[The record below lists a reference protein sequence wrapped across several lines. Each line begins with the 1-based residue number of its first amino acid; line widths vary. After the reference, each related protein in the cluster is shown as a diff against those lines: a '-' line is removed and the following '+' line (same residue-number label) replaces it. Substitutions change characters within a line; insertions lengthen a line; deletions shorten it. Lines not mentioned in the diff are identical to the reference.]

1 MAFIQNIID
10 YIFKNYDLSKD
21 IVEVVFP
28 NKRASIH
35 FKRQIVSQLSK
46 TSWIPITSSVQQAM
60 EKWSGLHLVDSLDV
74 ALELMSINDKDAN
87 NKVLKQNF
95 FGLASQMAKDFDEID
110 QYKVDA
116 KNLFESLNE
125 VKIIENYT
133 FSEYTLSNEDSYK
146 AQSKYL
152 QFFSS
157 LINYYSALRLNLF
170 SRKVGYYGMITRC
183 LSELPTDELVKRIDG
198 KKIVFAGFN
207 ALTTTEED
215 VVVRLVENG
224 NAVMLW
230 DLDEYYIN
238 DKKQEAGRFAND
250 FFAKHRNLAGKKD
263 YDNEHHGISFIGNA
277 LSTAEKEINV
287 ISVSGSSVQANALQL
302 MMEKRE
308 NSVVVLADEALL
320 IPTLNSLPDSVGEIN
335 VTMGYPFANTPLYGF
350 IDQIFRFQYS
360 LSDSKIDLWPLAH
373 FCDADFIKLV
383 FNGKDYD
390 SLMSWLKDKQSSSD
404 LSIHVKDF
412 SYIGISDDNQEDGA
426 SEDLARFLTLSSTK
440 WIDSKD
446 CIENLKSILR
456 VSLQKIKDE
465 SYFVKNQIS
474 VAGKVLNKVE
484 SLIKKYDSVEILDLQ
499 MLILQ
504 IGREMSIAMKGE
516 ADGLQVMGLLE
527 TRNLDFDVVNMLSVN
542 EGVIPKNKNS
552 NSLIPYDVRKYYNLP
567 TYNQQ
572 QAVYAY
578 HFYRLLH
585 NAKKINLFYN
595 SLSDSSGLGEP
606 SRFIRQIEYELVKK
620 NPKVILQY
628 FQYKSPIINLKSNI
642 ISVDKDDTMLK
653 KITKLSPTSISTYL
667 RCSLQYYWKYI
678 MNINCDEVNEEI
690 QMNVIGSIIHNTLD
704 ELYRNF
710 GNEIVT
716 ESKFLEVRNQYLDKC
731 YQNALRN
738 NNFRNGLPKTGFNS
752 IIASVIDTMISRFLD
767 NEHNVIKEN
776 SLRILCTEKELS
788 FHLNNVELHG
798 FADRIDLLND
808 KLRVIDYK
816 TGSVNPYDVSISANA
831 KQLQDMHDKSIQL
844 IMYKYLFIKMLNSNT
859 LGLDEALIAHIE
871 EENIVPGIIALQKMS
886 NGVFELKV
894 NNADL
899 ANDFEAQCDIMFEQL
914 ISDIFDKNNPFTQT
928 DDTKVCGYCSFRNI
942 CKRG

>member
-46 TSWIPITSSVQQAM
+46 TSWMPITSSVQQAM

-133 FSEYTLSNEDSYK
+133 FSEYTLSNDDSYK

-350 IDQIFRFQYS
+350 IDQIFRFQHS
-360 LSDSKIDLWPLAH
+360 LSDSKIDLWPLAS

-404 LSIHVKDF
+404 LSLHVKDF
-412 SYIGISDDNQEDGA
+412 SSIGISDDNQEDGA

-456 VSLQKIKDE
+456 LSLQKIKDE

-620 NPKVILQY
+620 NPKVKLQH

-642 ISVDKDDTMLK
+642 ISVEKDDAMLK

-767 NEHNVIKEN
+767 NEHNIVKEN

-844 IMYKYLFIKMLNSNT
+844 IMYKYLFIKMLNSNA

>member
-404 LSIHVKDF
+404 LSLHVKDF
-412 SYIGISDDNQEDGA
+412 SSIGISDDNQEDGA

-620 NPKVILQY
+620 NPKVKLQH

-767 NEHNVIKEN
+767 NEHNIVKEN

>member
-46 TSWIPITSSVQQAM
+46 TSWMPITSSIQQAM

-350 IDQIFRFQYS
+350 IDQIFRFQHS
-360 LSDSKIDLWPLAH
+360 LSDSKIDLWPLAS

-404 LSIHVKDF
+404 LSLHVKDF
-412 SYIGISDDNQEDGA
+412 SSIGISDDNQEDGA

-527 TRNLDFDVVNMLSVN
+527 TRNLDFDVINMLSVN

-620 NPKVILQY
+620 NPKVKLQH

-767 NEHNVIKEN
+767 NEHNIVKEN

-844 IMYKYLFIKMLNSNT
+844 IMYKYLFIKMLNSNA

>member
-46 TSWIPITSSVQQAM
+46 TSWMPITSSVQQAM

-263 YDNEHHGISFIGNA
+263 YDNENHGISFIGNA

-350 IDQIFRFQYS
+350 IDQFFRFQHS
-360 LSDSKIDLWPLAH
+360 LSDSKIDLWPLAS

-404 LSIHVKDF
+404 LSLHVKDF
-412 SYIGISDDNQEDGA
+412 SSIGISDDNQEDGA

-620 NPKVILQY
+620 NPKVKLQH

-767 NEHNVIKEN
+767 NEHNIVKEN

-928 DDTKVCGYCSFRNI
+928 DDIKVCGYCSFRNI

>member
-46 TSWIPITSSVQQAM
+46 TSWMPITSSVQQAM

-350 IDQIFRFQYS
+350 IDQIFRFQHS
-360 LSDSKIDLWPLAH
+360 LSDSKIDLWPLAS

-404 LSIHVKDF
+404 LSLHVKDF
-412 SYIGISDDNQEDGA
+412 SSIGKSDDNQEDGA
-426 SEDLARFLTLSSTK
+426 SEDLARFLALSSTK

-620 NPKVILQY
+620 NPKVKLQH

-767 NEHNVIKEN
+767 NEHNIVKEN

-844 IMYKYLFIKMLNSNT
+844 IMYKYLFIKMLNSNA

>member
-46 TSWIPITSSVQQAM
+46 TSWMPITSSIQQAM

-263 YDNEHHGISFIGNA
+263 YDNENHGISFIGNA

-350 IDQIFRFQYS
+350 IDQIFRFQHS
-360 LSDSKIDLWPLAH
+360 LSDSKIDLWPLAS

-404 LSIHVKDF
+404 LSLHVKDF
-412 SYIGISDDNQEDGA
+412 SSIGISDDNQEDIA

-620 NPKVILQY
+620 NPKVKLQH

-767 NEHNVIKEN
+767 NEHNIVKEN

-816 TGSVNPYDVSISANA
+816 TGSVNPYDVSISGNA
-831 KQLQDMHDKSIQL
+831 QQLQDMHDKSIQL

>member
-46 TSWIPITSSVQQAM
+46 TSWMPITSSVQQAM

-350 IDQIFRFQYS
+350 IDQIFRFQHS
-360 LSDSKIDLWPLAH
+360 LSDSKIDLWPLAS

-404 LSIHVKDF
+404 LSLHVKDF
-412 SYIGISDDNQEDGA
+412 SSIGISDDNQEDGA

-620 NPKVILQY
+620 NPKVKLQH

-716 ESKFLEVRNQYLDKC
+716 ESKFLEVRNQYLDKS

-767 NEHNVIKEN
+767 NEHNIVKEN

-928 DDTKVCGYCSFRNI
+928 DDIKVCGYCSFRNI

>member
-46 TSWIPITSSVQQAM
+46 TSWMPITSSIQQAM

-350 IDQIFRFQYS
+350 IDQIFRFQHS
-360 LSDSKIDLWPLAH
+360 LSDSKIDLWPLAS

-404 LSIHVKDF
+404 LSLHVKDF
-412 SYIGISDDNQEDGA
+412 SSIGISDDNQEDGA

-484 SLIKKYDSVEILDLQ
+484 SLIKKYDGVEILDLQ

-620 NPKVILQY
+620 NPKVKLQH

-767 NEHNVIKEN
+767 NEHNIVKEN

-816 TGSVNPYDVSISANA
+816 TGSVNPYDVSISGNA
-831 KQLQDMHDKSIQL
+831 QQLQDMHDKSIQL

-899 ANDFEAQCDIMFEQL
+899 ANDFEARCDIMFEQL

>member
-46 TSWIPITSSVQQAM
+46 TSWMPITSSVQQAM

-95 FGLASQMAKDFDEID
+95 LGLASQMAKDFDEID

-350 IDQIFRFQYS
+350 IDQIFRFQHS
-360 LSDSKIDLWPLAH
+360 LSDSKIDLWPLAS

-404 LSIHVKDF
+404 LSLHVKDF
-412 SYIGISDDNQEDGA
+412 SSIGKSDDNQEDGA

-620 NPKVILQY
+620 NPKVKLQH

-716 ESKFLEVRNQYLDKC
+716 ESKFLEVRSQYLDKC

-767 NEHNVIKEN
+767 NEHNIVKEN

-844 IMYKYLFIKMLNSNT
+844 IMYKYLFIKMLNSNA

-928 DDTKVCGYCSFRNI
+928 DDTKVCGYCGFRNI

>member
-46 TSWIPITSSVQQAM
+46 TSWMPITSSVQQAM

-350 IDQIFRFQYS
+350 IDQIFRFQHS
-360 LSDSKIDLWPLAH
+360 LSDSKIDLWPLAS

-404 LSIHVKDF
+404 LSLHVKDF
-412 SYIGISDDNQEDGA
+412 SSIGKSDDNQEDGA
-426 SEDLARFLTLSSTK
+426 SEDLARFLALSSTK

-620 NPKVILQY
+620 NPKVKLQH

-767 NEHNVIKEN
+767 NEHNIVKEN

-816 TGSVNPYDVSISANA
+816 TGSVNPYDVSISGNA

-844 IMYKYLFIKMLNSNT
+844 IMYKYLFIKMLNSNA

-928 DDTKVCGYCSFRNI
+928 DDTKVCGYCGFRNI

>member
-767 NEHNVIKEN
+767 NEHNIVKEN

-816 TGSVNPYDVSISANA
+816 TGSVNPYDVSISGNA
-831 KQLQDMHDKSIQL
+831 QQLQDMHDKSIQL
-844 IMYKYLFIKMLNSNT
+844 IMYKYLFIKMLNSNA

>member
-46 TSWIPITSSVQQAM
+46 TSWMPITSSVQQAM

-250 FFAKHRNLAGKKD
+250 FFAKHQNLAGKKD

-350 IDQIFRFQYS
+350 IDQIFRFQHS
-360 LSDSKIDLWPLAH
+360 LSDSKIDLWPLAS

-404 LSIHVKDF
+404 LSLHVKDF
-412 SYIGISDDNQEDGA
+412 SSIGISDDNQEDGA

-456 VSLQKIKDE
+456 LSLQKIKDD

-620 NPKVILQY
+620 NPKVKLQH

-767 NEHNVIKEN
+767 NEHNIVKEN

>member
-46 TSWIPITSSVQQAM
+46 TSWMPITSSVQQAM

-350 IDQIFRFQYS
+350 IDQIFRFQHS
-360 LSDSKIDLWPLAH
+360 LSDSKIDLWPLAS

-404 LSIHVKDF
+404 LSFHVNDF
-412 SYIGISDDNQEDGA
+412 SSIGISDDNQEDGA

-620 NPKVILQY
+620 NPKVKLQH

-767 NEHNVIKEN
+767 NEHNIVKEN

-816 TGSVNPYDVSISANA
+816 TGSVNPYDVSISGNA
-831 KQLQDMHDKSIQL
+831 QQLQDMHDKSIQL

-871 EENIVPGIIALQKMS
+871 QENIVPGIIALQKMS

-928 DDTKVCGYCSFRNI
+928 DDTKVCGYCGFRNI

>member
-46 TSWIPITSSVQQAM
+46 TSWMPITSSIQQAM

-250 FFAKHRNLAGKKD
+250 FFAKHQNLAGKKD

-350 IDQIFRFQYS
+350 IDQIFRFQHS
-360 LSDSKIDLWPLAH
+360 LSDSKIDLWPLAS

-390 SLMSWLKDKQSSSD
+390 SLISWLKDKQSSSD
-404 LSIHVKDF
+404 LSLHVKDF
-412 SYIGISDDNQEDGA
+412 SSIGISDDNQEDGA

-620 NPKVILQY
+620 NPKVKLQH

-767 NEHNVIKEN
+767 NEHNIVKEN
-776 SLRILCTEKELS
+776 SLKILCTEKELS

>member
-46 TSWIPITSSVQQAM
+46 TSWMPITSSVQQAM

-350 IDQIFRFQYS
+350 IDQIFRFQHS
-360 LSDSKIDLWPLAH
+360 LSDSKIDLWPLAS

-404 LSIHVKDF
+404 LSLHVKDF
-412 SYIGISDDNQEDGA
+412 YSIGKSDDNQEDGA

-620 NPKVILQY
+620 NPKVKLQH

-710 GNEIVT
+710 GNEVVT

-767 NEHNVIKEN
+767 NEHNIVKEN
-776 SLRILCTEKELS
+776 SMRILCTEKELS

-844 IMYKYLFIKMLNSNT
+844 IMYKYLFIKMLNSNA

-928 DDTKVCGYCSFRNI
+928 DDIKVCGYCSFRNI

>member
-46 TSWIPITSSVQQAM
+46 TSWMPITSSVQQAM

-87 NKVLKQNF
+87 NKILKQNF

-263 YDNEHHGISFIGNA
+263 YDNENNGISFIGNA

-350 IDQIFRFQYS
+350 IDQIFRFQHS
-360 LSDSKIDLWPLAH
+360 LSDSKIDLWPLAS

-404 LSIHVKDF
+404 LSLHVKDF
-412 SYIGISDDNQEDGA
+412 SSIGISDDNQEDGA

-620 NPKVILQY
+620 NPKVKLQH

-738 NNFRNGLPKTGFNS
+738 NNFRKGLPKTGFNS

-767 NEHNVIKEN
+767 NEHNIVKEN

-816 TGSVNPYDVSISANA
+816 TGSVNPYDVSISGNA

-928 DDTKVCGYCSFRNI
+928 DDTKVCGYCSFRDI

>member
-46 TSWIPITSSVQQAM
+46 TSWMPITSSVQQAM

-350 IDQIFRFQYS
+350 IDQIFRFQHS
-360 LSDSKIDLWPLAH
+360 LSDSKIDLWPLAS

-404 LSIHVKDF
+404 LSLHVKDF
-412 SYIGISDDNQEDGA
+412 SSIGISDDNQEDGA

-620 NPKVILQY
+620 NPKVKLQH

-767 NEHNVIKEN
+767 NEHNIVKEN

-816 TGSVNPYDVSISANA
+816 TGSVNPYDVSISGNA
-831 KQLQDMHDKSIQL
+831 QQLQDMHDKSIQL
-844 IMYKYLFIKMLNSNT
+844 IMYKYLFIKMLNSNA
-859 LGLDEALIAHIE
+859 LGLDGALIAHIE

-928 DDTKVCGYCSFRNI
+928 DDTKVCGYCGFRNI

>member
-46 TSWIPITSSVQQAM
+46 TSWMPITSSVQQAM

-277 LSTAEKEINV
+277 LSTADKEINV

-350 IDQIFRFQYS
+350 IDQIFRFQHS
-360 LSDSKIDLWPLAH
+360 LSDSKIDLWPLAS

-404 LSIHVKDF
+404 LSLHVKDF
-412 SYIGISDDNQEDGA
+412 SSIGKSDDNQEDGA

-620 NPKVILQY
+620 NPKVKLQH

-767 NEHNVIKEN
+767 NEHNIVKEN

-871 EENIVPGIIALQKMS
+871 EESIVPGIIALQKMS

-928 DDTKVCGYCSFRNI
+928 DDTKVCGYCGFRNI

>member
-46 TSWIPITSSVQQAM
+46 TSWMPITSSIQQAM

-224 NAVMLW
+224 NVVMLW

-350 IDQIFRFQYS
+350 IDQIFRFQHS
-360 LSDSKIDLWPLAH
+360 LSDSKIDLWPLAS

-404 LSIHVKDF
+404 LSLHVKDF
-412 SYIGISDDNQEDGA
+412 SSIGKSDDNQEDGA
-426 SEDLARFLTLSSTK
+426 SEDLARFLALSSTK

-620 NPKVILQY
+620 NPKVKLQH

-716 ESKFLEVRNQYLDKC
+716 ESKFLEVRSQYLDKC

-767 NEHNVIKEN
+767 NEHNIVKEN

-816 TGSVNPYDVSISANA
+816 TGSVNPYDVSISGNA
-831 KQLQDMHDKSIQL
+831 QQLQDMHDKSIQL
-844 IMYKYLFIKMLNSNT
+844 IMYKYLFIKMLNSNA

>member
-46 TSWIPITSSVQQAM
+46 TSWMPITSSVQQAM

-350 IDQIFRFQYS
+350 IDQIFRFQHS
-360 LSDSKIDLWPLAH
+360 LSDSKIDLWPLAS

-404 LSIHVKDF
+404 LSLHVKDF
-412 SYIGISDDNQEDGA
+412 SSIGKSDDNQEDGA

-620 NPKVILQY
+620 NPKVKLQH

-716 ESKFLEVRNQYLDKC
+716 ESKFLEVRSQYLDKC

-767 NEHNVIKEN
+767 NEHNIVKEN

-844 IMYKYLFIKMLNSNT
+844 IMYKYLFIKMLNSNA
-859 LGLDEALIAHIE
+859 LGLDGALIAHIE

>member
-350 IDQIFRFQYS
+350 IDQIFRFQHS
-360 LSDSKIDLWPLAH
+360 LSDSKIDLWPLAS

-404 LSIHVKDF
+404 LSLHVKDF
-412 SYIGISDDNQEDGA
+412 SSIGKSDDNQEDGA
-426 SEDLARFLTLSSTK
+426 SEDLARFLALSSTK

-620 NPKVILQY
+620 NPKVKLQH

-710 GNEIVT
+710 GNEVVT

-767 NEHNVIKEN
+767 NEHNIVKEN

-871 EENIVPGIIALQKMS
+871 QENIVPGIIALQKMS

>member
-46 TSWIPITSSVQQAM
+46 TSWMPITSSVQQAM

-350 IDQIFRFQYS
+350 IDQIFRFQHS
-360 LSDSKIDLWPLAH
+360 LSDSKIDLWPLAS

-404 LSIHVKDF
+404 LSFHVNDF
-412 SYIGISDDNQEDGA
+412 SSIGISDDNQEDGA

-620 NPKVILQY
+620 NPKVKLQH

-738 NNFRNGLPKTGFNS
+738 NNFRKGLPKTGFNS

-767 NEHNVIKEN
+767 NEHNIVKEN

-928 DDTKVCGYCSFRNI
+928 DDIKVCGYCSFRNI

>member
-46 TSWIPITSSVQQAM
+46 TSWMPITSSVQQAM

-224 NAVMLW
+224 NVVMLW

-277 LSTAEKEINV
+277 LSTADKEINV

-350 IDQIFRFQYS
+350 IDQIFRFQHS
-360 LSDSKIDLWPLAH
+360 LSDSKIDLWPLAS

-404 LSIHVKDF
+404 LSLHVEDF
-412 SYIGISDDNQEDGA
+412 SSIGISDDNQEDGA

-620 NPKVILQY
+620 NPKVKLQH

-710 GNEIVT
+710 GNEVVT

-767 NEHNVIKEN
+767 NEHNIVKEN

-844 IMYKYLFIKMLNSNT
+844 IMYKYLFIKMLNSNA

-928 DDTKVCGYCSFRNI
+928 DDTKVCGYCGFRNI

>member
-46 TSWIPITSSVQQAM
+46 TSWMPITSSVQQAM

-224 NAVMLW
+224 NVVMLW

-350 IDQIFRFQYS
+350 IDQIFRFQHS
-360 LSDSKIDLWPLAH
+360 LSDSKIDLWPLAS

-404 LSIHVKDF
+404 LSLHVKDF
-412 SYIGISDDNQEDGA
+412 SSIGKSDDNQEDGA
-426 SEDLARFLTLSSTK
+426 SEDLARFLALSSTK

-620 NPKVILQY
+620 NPKVKLQH

-716 ESKFLEVRNQYLDKC
+716 ESKFLEVRSQYLDKC

-767 NEHNVIKEN
+767 NEHNIVKEN

-798 FADRIDLLND
+798 FADRIDLLNA

-844 IMYKYLFIKMLNSNT
+844 IMYKYLFIKMLNSNA

-928 DDTKVCGYCSFRNI
+928 DDTKVCGYCGFRNI

>member
-1 MAFIQNIID
+1 
-10 YIFKNYDLSKD
+10 
-21 IVEVVFP
+21 
-28 NKRASIH
+28 
-35 FKRQIVSQLSK
+35 
-46 TSWIPITSSVQQAM
+46 
-60 EKWSGLHLVDSLDV
+60 
-74 ALELMSINDKDAN
+74 
-87 NKVLKQNF
+87 
-95 FGLASQMAKDFDEID
+95 
-110 QYKVDA
+110 
-116 KNLFESLNE
+116 
-125 VKIIENYT
+125 
-133 FSEYTLSNEDSYK
+133 
-146 AQSKYL
+146 
-152 QFFSS
+152 
-157 LINYYSALRLNLF
+157 
-170 SRKVGYYGMITRC
+170 
-183 LSELPTDELVKRIDG
+183 
-198 KKIVFAGFN
+198 
-207 ALTTTEED
+207 
-215 VVVRLVENG
+215 
-224 NAVMLW
+224 
-230 DLDEYYIN
+230 
-238 DKKQEAGRFAND
+238 
-250 FFAKHRNLAGKKD
+250 
-263 YDNEHHGISFIGNA
+263 
-277 LSTAEKEINV
+277 
-287 ISVSGSSVQANALQL
+287 
-302 MMEKRE
+302 
-308 NSVVVLADEALL
+308 
-320 IPTLNSLPDSVGEIN
+320 
-335 VTMGYPFANTPLYGF
+335 
-350 IDQIFRFQYS
+350 
-360 LSDSKIDLWPLAH
+360 
-373 FCDADFIKLV
+373 
-383 FNGKDYD
+383 
-390 SLMSWLKDKQSSSD
+390 
-404 LSIHVKDF
+404 
-412 SYIGISDDNQEDGA
+412 
-426 SEDLARFLTLSSTK
+426 
-440 WIDSKD
+440 
-446 CIENLKSILR
+446 
-456 VSLQKIKDE
+456 
-465 SYFVKNQIS
+465 
-474 VAGKVLNKVE
+474 
-484 SLIKKYDSVEILDLQ
+484 
-499 MLILQ
+499 
-504 IGREMSIAMKGE
+504 MSIAMKGE

-527 TRNLDFDVVNMLSVN
+527 TRNLDFDIVNMLSVN

-620 NPKVILQY
+620 NPKVKLQH

-767 NEHNVIKEN
+767 NEHNIVKEN

>member
-46 TSWIPITSSVQQAM
+46 TSWMPITSSVQQAM

-263 YDNEHHGISFIGNA
+263 YDNENNGISFIGNA

-350 IDQIFRFQYS
+350 IDQIFRFQHS
-360 LSDSKIDLWPLAH
+360 LSDSKIDLWPLAS

-404 LSIHVKDF
+404 LSLHVKDF
-412 SYIGISDDNQEDGA
+412 SSIGISDDNQEDGA

-620 NPKVILQY
+620 NPKVKLQH

-738 NNFRNGLPKTGFNS
+738 NNFRKGLPKTGFNS

-767 NEHNVIKEN
+767 NEHNIVKEN

-816 TGSVNPYDVSISANA
+816 TGSVNPYDVSISGNA

-928 DDTKVCGYCSFRNI
+928 DDTKVCGYCSFRDI

>member
-46 TSWIPITSSVQQAM
+46 TSWMPITSSVQQAM

-350 IDQIFRFQYS
+350 IDQIFRFQHS
-360 LSDSKIDLWPLAH
+360 LSDSKIDLWPLAS

-404 LSIHVKDF
+404 LSLHVKDF
-412 SYIGISDDNQEDGA
+412 SSIGKSDDNQEDGA

-620 NPKVILQY
+620 NPKVKLQH

-767 NEHNVIKEN
+767 NEHNIVKEN

-831 KQLQDMHDKSIQL
+831 QQLQDMHDKSIQL

-928 DDTKVCGYCSFRNI
+928 DDIKVCGYCSFRNI

>member
-859 LGLDEALIAHIE
+859 LGLDEALIAHID

>member
-46 TSWIPITSSVQQAM
+46 TSWMPITSSVQQAM

-350 IDQIFRFQYS
+350 IDQIFRFQHS
-360 LSDSKIDLWPLAH
+360 LSDSKIDLWPLAS

-390 SLMSWLKDKQSSSD
+390 GLMSWLKEKQSSSD
-404 LSIHVKDF
+404 LSLHVKDF
-412 SYIGISDDNQEDGA
+412 SSIGISDDNQEDGA

-620 NPKVILQY
+620 NPKVKLQH

-767 NEHNVIKEN
+767 NEHNIVKEN

-831 KQLQDMHDKSIQL
+831 QQLQDMHDKSIQL
-844 IMYKYLFIKMLNSNT
+844 IMYKYLFIKMLNSNA

>member
-46 TSWIPITSSVQQAM
+46 TSWMPITSSIQQAM

-263 YDNEHHGISFIGNA
+263 YDNENNGISFIGNA

-350 IDQIFRFQYS
+350 IDQIFRFQHS
-360 LSDSKIDLWPLAH
+360 LSDSKIDLWPLAS

-390 SLMSWLKDKQSSSD
+390 SMMSWLKDKQSSSD
-404 LSIHVKDF
+404 LSLHVKDF
-412 SYIGISDDNQEDGA
+412 SSIGKSDDNQEDGA
-426 SEDLARFLTLSSTK
+426 SEDLARFLALSSTK

-620 NPKVILQY
+620 NPKVKLQH

-767 NEHNVIKEN
+767 NEHNVVKEN

>member
-46 TSWIPITSSVQQAM
+46 TSWMPITSSVQQAM

-350 IDQIFRFQYS
+350 IDQIFRFQHS
-360 LSDSKIDLWPLAH
+360 LSDSKIDLWPLAS

-404 LSIHVKDF
+404 LSFHVNDF
-412 SYIGISDDNQEDGA
+412 SSIGISDDNQEDGA

-620 NPKVILQY
+620 NPKVKLQH

-716 ESKFLEVRNQYLDKC
+716 ESKFLEVRSQYLDKC

-767 NEHNVIKEN
+767 NEHNIVKEN

-844 IMYKYLFIKMLNSNT
+844 IMYKYLFIKMLNSNA
-859 LGLDEALIAHIE
+859 LGLDGALIAHIE

>member
-620 NPKVILQY
+620 NPKVKLQH

-767 NEHNVIKEN
+767 NEHNIVKEN

>member
-46 TSWIPITSSVQQAM
+46 TSWMPITSSVQQAM

-250 FFAKHRNLAGKKD
+250 FFAKHQNLAGKKD

-302 MMEKRE
+302 MMEKCE

-350 IDQIFRFQYS
+350 IDQIFRFQHS
-360 LSDSKIDLWPLAH
+360 LSDSKIDLWPLAS

-404 LSIHVKDF
+404 LSLHVKDF
-412 SYIGISDDNQEDGA
+412 SSIGISDDNQEDGA

-456 VSLQKIKDE
+456 LSLQKIKDD

-620 NPKVILQY
+620 NPKVKLQH
-628 FQYKSPIINLKSNI
+628 FQYKSLIINLKSNI

-767 NEHNVIKEN
+767 NEHNIVKEN

-816 TGSVNPYDVSISANA
+816 TGSVNPYDVSISGNA

-928 DDTKVCGYCSFRNI
+928 DDIKVCGYCSFRNI

>member
-404 LSIHVKDF
+404 LSLHVKDF
-412 SYIGISDDNQEDGA
+412 SSIGKSDDNQEDGA

-620 NPKVILQY
+620 NPKVKLQH

-767 NEHNVIKEN
+767 NEHNIVKEN

-816 TGSVNPYDVSISANA
+816 TGSVNPYDVSISGNA
-831 KQLQDMHDKSIQL
+831 QQLQDMHDKSIQL

-859 LGLDEALIAHIE
+859 LGLDEALIAHID

>member
-46 TSWIPITSSVQQAM
+46 TSWMPITSSVQQAM

-87 NKVLKQNF
+87 NKILKQNF

-350 IDQIFRFQYS
+350 IDQIFRFQHS
-360 LSDSKIDLWPLAH
+360 LSDSKIDLWPLAS

-404 LSIHVKDF
+404 LSLHVKDF
-412 SYIGISDDNQEDGA
+412 SSIGISDDNQEDGA

-620 NPKVILQY
+620 NPKVKLQH

-710 GNEIVT
+710 GNEVVT

-767 NEHNVIKEN
+767 NEHNIVKEN

-816 TGSVNPYDVSISANA
+816 TGSVNPYDVSISGNA
-831 KQLQDMHDKSIQL
+831 QQLQDMHDKSIQL

-859 LGLDEALIAHIE
+859 LGLDEALIANIE
-871 EENIVPGIIALQKMS
+871 QENIVPGIIALQKMS

>member
-350 IDQIFRFQYS
+350 IDQIFRFQHS
-360 LSDSKIDLWPLAH
+360 LSDSKIDLWPLAS

-767 NEHNVIKEN
+767 NEHNIVKEN

-859 LGLDEALIAHIE
+859 LGLDEALIAHID

>member
-46 TSWIPITSSVQQAM
+46 TSWMPITSSVQQAM

-110 QYKVDA
+110 QYNVDA

-152 QFFSS
+152 HFFSS

-350 IDQIFRFQYS
+350 IDQIFRFQHS
-360 LSDSKIDLWPLAH
+360 LSDSKIDLWPLAS

-404 LSIHVKDF
+404 LSLHVKDF
-412 SYIGISDDNQEDGA
+412 SSIGISDDNQEDGA

-620 NPKVILQY
+620 NPKVKLQH

-767 NEHNVIKEN
+767 NEHNIVKEN

-816 TGSVNPYDVSISANA
+816 TGSVNPYDVSISGNA
-831 KQLQDMHDKSIQL
+831 QQLQDMHDKSIQL

-928 DDTKVCGYCSFRNI
+928 DDIKVCGYCSFRNI

>member
-1 MAFIQNIID
+1 MLVRFGHSTTIKKCRIMAFIQNIID

-46 TSWIPITSSVQQAM
+46 TSWMPITSSIQQAM

-350 IDQIFRFQYS
+350 IDQIFRFQHS
-360 LSDSKIDLWPLAH
+360 LSGSKIDLWPLAS

-404 LSIHVKDF
+404 LSLHVKDF
-412 SYIGISDDNQEDGA
+412 CSIGIIDDNQEDGA
-426 SEDLARFLTLSSTK
+426 SEFLARFLTLSSTK

-620 NPKVILQY
+620 NPKVKLQH

-731 YQNALRN
+731 YQNALSN

-767 NEHNVIKEN
+767 NEHNIVKEN
-776 SLRILCTEKELS
+776 ILSILCT
-788 FHLNNVELHG
+788 
-798 FADRIDLLND
+798 
-808 KLRVIDYK
+808 
-816 TGSVNPYDVSISANA
+816 
-831 KQLQDMHDKSIQL
+831 
-844 IMYKYLFIKMLNSNT
+844 
-859 LGLDEALIAHIE
+859 
-871 EENIVPGIIALQKMS
+871 
-886 NGVFELKV
+886 
-894 NNADL
+894 
-899 ANDFEAQCDIMFEQL
+899 
-914 ISDIFDKNNPFTQT
+914 
-928 DDTKVCGYCSFRNI
+928 
-942 CKRG
+942 

>member
-46 TSWIPITSSVQQAM
+46 TSWMPITSSVQQAM

-250 FFAKHRNLAGKKD
+250 FFAKHQNLAGKKD

-302 MMEKRE
+302 MMEKCE

-350 IDQIFRFQYS
+350 IDQIFRFQHS
-360 LSDSKIDLWPLAH
+360 LSGSKIDLWPLAS

-390 SLMSWLKDKQSSSD
+390 GLMSWLKEKQSSSD
-404 LSIHVKDF
+404 LSLHVKDF
-412 SYIGISDDNQEDGA
+412 SSIGISDDNQEDGA

-456 VSLQKIKDE
+456 LSLQKIKDD

-620 NPKVILQY
+620 NPKVKLQH

-767 NEHNVIKEN
+767 NEHNIVKEN

-816 TGSVNPYDVSISANA
+816 TGSVNPYDVSISGNA
-831 KQLQDMHDKSIQL
+831 QQLHDMHDKSIQL

-928 DDTKVCGYCSFRNI
+928 DDIKVCGYCSFRNI

>member
-46 TSWIPITSSVQQAM
+46 TSWMPITSSVQQAM

-224 NAVMLW
+224 NVVMLW

-350 IDQIFRFQYS
+350 IDQIFRFQHS
-360 LSDSKIDLWPLAH
+360 LSDSKIDLWPLAS

-404 LSIHVKDF
+404 LSFHVNDF
-412 SYIGISDDNQEDGA
+412 SSIGISDDNQEDGA
-426 SEDLARFLTLSSTK
+426 SEDLARFLALSSTK

-620 NPKVILQY
+620 NPKVKLQH

-716 ESKFLEVRNQYLDKC
+716 ESKFLEVRSQYLDKC

-767 NEHNVIKEN
+767 NEHNIVKEN

-844 IMYKYLFIKMLNSNT
+844 IMYKYLFIKMLNSNA

-928 DDTKVCGYCSFRNI
+928 DDTKVCGYCGFRNI